1 MPSPLA
7 PLPIQYADFAR
18 WQRRWQSC
26 PDMIAQLNYWR
37 EQLHD
42 PLPAMKFGTGRRPEI
57 DDFRTQQLKVALP
70 AELTEAAKSFSRGAG
85 VTLFV
90 TLVATLKILLY
101 RYTGEEDV
109 RVATHVA
116 NRNRP
121 QTEGLIGPLVNTLI
135 LRTNLGADPSSDE
148 VIRRVRATTLAA
160 FANQDLPFEEVVAA
174 IERERSLDP
183 SALAQVLV
191 WLQNTSLRPT
201 MSSAYGLAFEEIDP
215 SMLTHP
221 AIISAFDIMLM
232 LRESAK
238 GLVGTCVYNPH
249 LFSPET
255 MGRLLQDFQHV
266 LKDII
271 MQPQRR
277 ISAILMPG

>member
-1 MPSPLA
+1 MTL
-7 PLPIQYADFAR
+7 
-18 WQRRWQSC
+18 
-26 PDMIAQLNYWR
+26 IA
-37 EQLHD
+37 
-42 PLPAMKFGTGRRPEI
+42 A
-57 DDFRTQQLKVALP
+57 
-70 AELTEAAKSFSRGAG
+70 
-85 VTLFV
+85 
-90 TLVATLKILLY
+90 LKILLH
-101 RYTGEEDV
+101 RHTGEEDL

-121 QTEGLIGPLVNTLI
+121 RTEGLIGSLVNTLI
-135 LRTNLGADPSSDE
+135 LRTNLGADPSPRE

-160 FANQDLPFEEVVAA
+160 FANQDFPFEEVVAA

-183 SALAQVLV
+183 AALAQVLV

-201 MSSAYGLAFEEIDP
+201 ISSAYALAFEEIDP

-221 AIISAFDIMLM
+221 ATSVIATFDILLM

-255 MGRLLQDFQHV
+255 MERLLRNFQHV
-266 LKDII
+266 LKEII

-277 ISAILMPG
+277 ISAILTPG